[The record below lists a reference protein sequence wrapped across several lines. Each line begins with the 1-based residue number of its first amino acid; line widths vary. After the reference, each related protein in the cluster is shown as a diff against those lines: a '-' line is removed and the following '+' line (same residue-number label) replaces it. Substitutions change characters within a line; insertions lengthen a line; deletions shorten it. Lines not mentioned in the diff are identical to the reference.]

1 MKPSPDPSSDA
12 GRVRRLSL
20 LAAAP
25 IAALAFAVYAFTG
38 LHTDADA
45 IAKPVL
51 SGAAPSAAGME
62 AAAAAAKGDEAPVPS
77 EQDAELLAYHS
88 HGG

>member
-12 GRVRRLSL
+12 SRVRRLSL

-25 IAALAFAVYAFTG
+25 LAALAFAVYAFTG
-38 LHTDADA
+38 LHTDADV

>member
-1 MKPSPDPSSDA
+1 
-12 GRVRRLSL
+12 
-20 LAAAP
+20 
-25 IAALAFAVYAFTG
+25 
-38 LHTDADA
+38 
-45 IAKPVL
+45 
-51 SGAAPSAAGME
+51 ME